1 MRIILNWLAVTLSE
15 HSVSAAVSIHSPHAI
30 AAIYSQHNGWLLR
43 WLRGKLACADQAAD
57 LAQDTF
63 VRLLTTSADPA
74 SLREPRAYL
83 TTVAGRLVIDHY
95 RRQSLM
101 QAWHATLAQ
110 LPEQCAPSPEDR
122 LELLQTLERID
133 RMLDGLGARVRA
145 AFLMAQ
151 LDGLTYADIADRLGT
166 SERTIKRYMVQA
178 FERCI
183 LCII

>member
-1 MRIILNWLAVTLSE
+1 VPVP
-15 HSVSAAVSIHSPHAI
+15 HSVCAASSLDPI
-30 AAIYSQHNGWLLR
+30 AHLYSQHNGWLLR
-43 WLRGKLACADQAAD
+43 WLRGKLACADHAAD

-63 VRLLTTSADPA
+63 LRLLTAPADPA

-101 QAWHATLAQ
+101 QAWHDTLAQ
-110 LPEQCAPSPEDR
+110 LPEQFAPSPEDR

-183 LCII
+183 LCIV

>member
-1 MRIILNWLAVTLSE
+1 M
-15 HSVSAAVSIHSPHAI
+15 SAAVSTHSPHAI
-30 AAIYSQHNGWLLR
+30 ADIYSQHNGWLLR
-43 WLRGKLACADQAAD
+43 WLRGKLSCADHAAD

-63 VRLLTTSADPA
+63 VRLLTAPADPA

-101 QAWHATLAQ
+101 QAWHDTLAQ
-110 LPEQCAPSPEDR
+110 LPEQYAPSPEDR

-133 RMLDGLGARVRA
+133 RMLDGLGAKVRA

-151 LDGLTYADIADRLGT
+151 LDGLTYADIADRMHT
-166 SERTIKRYMVQA
+166 SERTVKRYMVRA

-183 LCII
+183 LCIV